1 MNTAKFEGSPVEP
14 AHPMQIRL
22 QESLLQI
29 YGQLRAKFQTDI
41 DRAFDLA
48 SSQIGFVVTTTLPVS
63 MNVKK
68 DGSID
73 GPISID
79 SKQFKG
85 TVFEKTLAEP
95 FEKILKTPFSKKVQP
110 GLYRIYIFWFE
121 ALKLKLRTDWIEPAH
136 FERGSILERLR
147 YIDWRRFIPL
157 GEIPVKPEV
166 MEPAHPVGPEVLE
179 PAHWFD
185 PVFTPPIEEAIMITV
200 IDEIY
205 PELRLIEKIASIRER
220 RRRPVFPEVQ
230 EPAHY
235 RQFSKPID
243 TDKLKEI
250 ISQLGNLLRNL
261 GY

>member
-1 MNTAKFEGSPVEP
+1 MIFDFDIIKSIYQGYSQKVQLARKHNGTA
-14 AHPMQIRL
+14 L
-22 QESLLQI
+22 
-29 YGQLRAKFQTDI
+29 
-41 DRAFDLA
+41 
-48 SSQIGFVVTTTLPVS
+48 TL
-63 MNVKK
+63 
-68 DGSID
+68 
-73 GPISID
+73 
-79 SKQFKG
+79 
-85 TVFEKTLAEP
+85 T
-95 FEKILKTPFSKKVQP
+95 EKIL
-110 GLYRIYIFWFE
+110 L
-121 ALKLKLRTDWIEPAH
+121 AH
-136 FERGSILERLR
+136 LA
-147 YIDWRRFIPL
+147 
-157 GEIPVKPEV
+157 EIPVKPEV

-243 TDKLKEI
+243 TDKLKEV